1 MCTVNHN
8 IICVCVFLQA
18 WYPCSNSSSSN
29 SRASPWF
36 LSCSRTCK
44 AWWEWTM
51 GGRCPQGPCQCRWDL
66 RWLCCIY
73 VSLWF
78 FVCPFVCVFR
88 WNCPFLSFFS
98 FVVFVWASINECMI
112 LKQYYIDL
120 TDFIQVEA
128 WDLLT
133 ILAFQS
139 IFSQTVLNI
148 STLTGIYR
156 SLVIFKSINII
167 LNCFTVPWYEHLIS
181 SEKEYDS
188 RNANEVSKLLFVCC
202 LCLTGWHG
210 YRDADPWDAVL
221 GSATVYGYETSWT
234 PVHCWH
240 AETNGRGAP
249 VRHHGSSLCLFVWR
263 LCVSSNAHIIICTFY
278 PAE

>member
-1 MCTVNHN
+1 MSTVHHN
-8 IICVCVFLQA
+8 SVCVC
-18 WYPCSNSSSSN
+18 
-29 SRASPWF
+29 
-36 LSCSRTCK
+36 SCRHGTHAATAAAATAGLPHGSCHAAEHAGHDGNELWRTD
-44 AWWEWTM
+44 APRGHANAGEIVY
-51 GGRCPQGPCQCRWDL
+51 L
-66 RWLCCIY
+66 RWLHCIY
-73 VSLWF
+73 LSLWF

-88 WNCPFLSFFS
+88 WNCPFFSS
-98 FVVFVWASINECMI
+98 FVVFVWASINEYMI
-112 LKQYYIDL
+112 LKQFYIDL

-133 ILAFQS
+133 ILAFKS
-139 IFSQTVLNI
+139 IFSQTLLNI

-167 LNCFTVPWYEHLIS
+167 LNCVAVPWCEHLIS
-181 SEKEYDS
+181 SEKECDS
-188 RNANEVSKLLFVCC
+188 RNANEISELLFVCF

-210 YRDADPWDAVL
+210 YRDANPRDAVL
-221 GSATVYGYETSWT
+221 GSATVYGYETGWT

-249 VRHHGSSLCLFVWR
+249 VRHHGSSLFLFVWS
-263 LCVSSNAHIIICTFY
+263 LCVSSNGHILICTFY